1 MDDFHKILKMN
12 VKVLKVFFSK
22 KITNF
27 LNGLVAFYYSH
38 TDFRQLSFWKILQS
52 FNIFLYT
59 HRVIKK
65 HKTFNNVIP
74 NPTPDQIKHE

>member
-1 MDDFHKILKMN
+1 MYGFHKILKMN

-38 TDFRQLSFWKILQS
+38 TDFRQLRFWKILQS

-59 HRVIKK
+59 HRVPE
-65 HKTFNNVIP
+65 T
-74 NPTPDQIKHE
+74 